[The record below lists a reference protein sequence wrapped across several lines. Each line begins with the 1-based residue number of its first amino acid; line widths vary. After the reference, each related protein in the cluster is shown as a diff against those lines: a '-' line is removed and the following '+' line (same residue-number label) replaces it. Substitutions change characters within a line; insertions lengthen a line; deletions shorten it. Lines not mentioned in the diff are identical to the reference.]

1 MIHNAAGYKILAI
14 TPIAMAAI
22 GLTPYEVTSVF
33 AHGGKSHG
41 ETEFTSF
48 QAVQKASQLYDRLI
62 ISGKLNGAWETGLS
76 SITINSRQ
84 TDGKKEYVVKFMRSQ
99 GEPDS
104 VYFFFDLKGEYS
116 GSNFSGK

>member
-1 MIHNAAGYKILAI
+1 MIKNTAGYKILVI
-14 TPIAMAAI
+14 TLITMTAI
-22 GLTPYEVTSVF
+22 GLTLYGAKPVL

-48 QAVQKASQLYDRLI
+48 QAVQKASQLFDRLI
-62 ISGKLNGAWETGLS
+62 TAGKLDGDWETGLF
-76 SITINSRQ
+76 SISVDNRLIE
-84 TDGKKEYVVKFMRSQ
+84 GKKEYIVKFMRSQ